1 MTKNKEGRRQ
11 KENWVK
17 FPSVICDMISKCQS
31 MWSSQIMI
39 VRIRQF
45 CCALTTFVRLVSV
58 FFLVFHILLAIAA
71 TIWYSL
77 RHLQKNQEET
87 AENDLPSGEVDDRT
101 FDTFLIGS
109 EKESNKD
116 SKSPEE
122 SSQFDL
128 IIGKFQRN
136 KKLQKNSMFWM

>member
-1 MTKNKEGRRQ
+1 
-11 KENWVK
+11 
-17 FPSVICDMISKCQS
+17 
-31 MWSSQIMI
+31 MI

-87 AENDLPSGEVDDRT
+87 AENHDLPSGEVDDRT

-122 SSQFDL
+122 NSQFDL
-128 IIGKFQRN
+128 IIGKNLQNSGRWRYSKNF
-136 KKLQKNSMFWM
+136 KKIQ

>member
-1 MTKNKEGRRQ
+1 
-11 KENWVK
+11 
-17 FPSVICDMISKCQS
+17 
-31 MWSSQIMI
+31 MI

-122 SSQFDL
+122 NSQFDL
-128 IIGKFQRN
+128 IIGKILFEKINN
-136 KKLQKNSMFWM
+136 KTLKKYFFFAKHVIDVKYVSVEKILKKK

>member
-1 MTKNKEGRRQ
+1 
-11 KENWVK
+11 
-17 FPSVICDMISKCQS
+17 
-31 MWSSQIMI
+31 MI

-122 SSQFDL
+122 NSQFDL
-128 IIGKFQRN
+128 IIGKLN
-136 KKLQKNSMFWM
+136 WKKKKLYLNQKNGKKNLKKKLAEMKS

>member
-1 MTKNKEGRRQ
+1 
-11 KENWVK
+11 
-17 FPSVICDMISKCQS
+17 
-31 MWSSQIMI
+31 MI

-122 SSQFDL
+122 NSQFDL
-128 IIGKFQRN
+128 IIGKLQRN
-136 KKLQKNSMFWM
+136 KKLQKIQCFECKILQNSGKWRYSKKIR

>member
-1 MTKNKEGRRQ
+1 
-11 KENWVK
+11 
-17 FPSVICDMISKCQS
+17 
-31 MWSSQIMI
+31 MI

-77 RHLQKNQEET
+77 RHLQFTKNQET
-87 AENDLPSGEVDDRT
+87 AENNGALPSGEVDDRT

-109 EKESNKD
+109 ENESNKD

-122 SSQFDL
+122 NPHFDL
-128 IIGKFQRN
+128 IIGEFWRENSNIHFRQMRLLEQFSN
-136 KKLQKNSMFWM
+136 SVLVVTYCRPICKLKGVKSSFCYSAL

>member
-1 MTKNKEGRRQ
+1 
-11 KENWVK
+11 
-17 FPSVICDMISKCQS
+17 
-31 MWSSQIMI
+31 MI

-109 EKESNKD
+109 ENESNKD

-122 SSQFDL
+122 NPHFDL
-128 IIGKFQRN
+128 IIGEFWRENSNIYFRQMRLLEQFPN
-136 KKLQKNSMFWM
+136 TVCLVVTYCRPICKLKGVKSSFCYSAL

>member
-1 MTKNKEGRRQ
+1 
-11 KENWVK
+11 
-17 FPSVICDMISKCQS
+17 
-31 MWSSQIMI
+31 MI

-116 SKSPEE
+116 SKSAEE
-122 SSQFDL
+122 NSQFDL

-136 KKLQKNSMFWM
+136 KKLQKNQCFECKNLQNSGKWRYSKKIR

>member
-1 MTKNKEGRRQ
+1 
-11 KENWVK
+11 
-17 FPSVICDMISKCQS
+17 
-31 MWSSQIMI
+31 MI

-77 RHLQKNQEET
+77 RHLQLTEEKHGEP
-87 AENDLPSGEVDDRT
+87 AENGVVPTGEVDDRT

-109 EKESNKD
+109 ENESE
-116 SKSPEE
+116 KSDEPENNPTANL
-122 SSQFDL
+122 DL
-128 IIGKFQRN
+128 IIGELLECPEPICKVD
-136 KKLQKNSMFWM
+136 FW

>member
-1 MTKNKEGRRQ
+1 
-11 KENWVK
+11 
-17 FPSVICDMISKCQS
+17 
-31 MWSSQIMI
+31 MI

-77 RHLQKNQEET
+77 RHLQWTKEKET
-87 AENDLPSGEVDDRT
+87 AENGVVPTGEVDDRT

-109 EKESNKD
+109 ENEEENE
-116 SKSPEE
+116 PEE
-122 SSQFDL
+122 NNHNLDL
-128 IIGKFQRN
+128 IIGDLPLFDKY
-136 KKLQKNSMFWM
+136 

>member
-1 MTKNKEGRRQ
+1 
-11 KENWVK
+11 
-17 FPSVICDMISKCQS
+17 MISKCQKYVKFPNHD
-31 MWSSQIMI
+31 W
-39 VRIRQF
+39 RIRQF

-122 SSQFDL
+122 NSQFDL
-128 IIGKFQRN
+128 IIVVILGVFALLGVLVNLLLLFAIPLGK
-136 KKLQKNSMFWM
+136 

>member
-1 MTKNKEGRRQ
+1 
-11 KENWVK
+11 
-17 FPSVICDMISKCQS
+17 
-31 MWSSQIMI
+31 MI

-87 AENDLPSGEVDDRT
+87 AENNDLPSGEVDDRT

-116 SKSPEE
+116 SKSAEE
-122 SSQFDL
+122 NSQFDL
-128 IIGKFQRN
+128 IIGKIWR
-136 KKLQKNSMFWM
+136 

>member
-1 MTKNKEGRRQ
+1 
-11 KENWVK
+11 
-17 FPSVICDMISKCQS
+17 
-31 MWSSQIMI
+31 MI

-122 SSQFDL
+122 NPHFDL
-128 IIGKFQRN
+128 IIGEFWRE
-136 KKLQKNSMFWM
+136 NSNVHFRQMRLLE